1 MNSALLTR
9 SGLSLD
15 RLASLVALADAR
27 GVSAAARGDPAR
39 QSQFSRQLKELE
51 AFFGVALV
59 ERRRGVF
66 RLTPAGRELVEIART
81 ALTRLEDFGR
91 RSSVQPI
98 EVHLGAGESVLVWW
112 LTPRLGPLLER
123 HPEFAFSLHNLQS
136 SEIIAQLRDG
146 RLDLGILR
154 RAAVAPGLASL
165 ALGEATSALFL
176 PRERLPK
183 AGPASLERLLGELPL
198 ALLEGSHAVNEA
210 LTAWAD
216 EHGVRLNLRWRCT
229 SLVQAAA
236 AVQHLGMAAVLPVWA
251 ESAFAPGQV
260 VRLELPVLASLNVP
274 LRLVWSRRQAA
285 VRPFLSSLAKA
296 LAASLTHAAKE
307 PSHRPA
313 GTDA

>member
-1 MNSALLTR
+1 MNRPLLAR

-27 GVSAAARGDPAR
+27 GVSAAAQGDPAR

-51 AFFGVALV
+51 AFFGVALI

-66 RLTPAGRELVEIART
+66 RLTQAGRELVEISRV
-81 ALTRLEDFGR
+81 ALTRLEDFGQ
-91 RSSVQPI
+91 RSSAQPT

-112 LTPRLGPLLER
+112 LTPRFGPLLER

-136 SEIIAQLRDG
+136 TEITARLRDG
-146 RLDLGILR
+146 RLDFGILR

-165 ALGEATSALFL
+165 PLGEVTPALFI
-176 PRERLPK
+176 PRSRLPESR
-183 AGPASLERLLGELPL
+183 PVVPERLLGEVPL

-216 EHGVRLNLRWRCT
+216 EHGVRLHLRWRCT

-236 AVQHLGMAAVLPVWA
+236 AVEHLGMAAVLPAWA
-251 ESAFAPGQV
+251 EATFPPDRVA
-260 VRLELPVLASLNVP
+260 RLELPVLASLNVP
-274 LRLVWSRRQAA
+274 LRLVWSRRQTA
-285 VRPFLSSLAKA
+285 VRPFLGALAKP
-296 LAASLTHAAKE
+296 LAASLTNE
-307 PSHRPA
+307 
-313 GTDA
+313 